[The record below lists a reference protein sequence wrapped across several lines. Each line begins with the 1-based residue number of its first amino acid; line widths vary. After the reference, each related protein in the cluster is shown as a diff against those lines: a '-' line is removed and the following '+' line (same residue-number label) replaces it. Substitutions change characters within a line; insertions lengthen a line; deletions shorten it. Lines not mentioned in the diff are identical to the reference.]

1 MIERVALITALIL
14 DRPMCL
20 ECITTR
26 AAMSREE
33 IIAIIE
39 LIEGGVTVHRAIRPC
54 AACRNDDRP
63 TVFVEQP
70 AV

>member
-26 AAMSREE
+26 AAMPLEE
-33 IIAIIE
+33 IVAVIE
-39 LIEGGVTVHRAIRPC
+39 LIAGGVTVHHQIGPC
-54 AACRNDDRP
+54 VACRNDDRP
-63 TVFVEQP
+63 TVSVDQP
-70 AV
+70 GV

>member
-33 IIAIIE
+33 IVAIIE
-39 LIEGGVTVHRAIRPC
+39 LIEGGVTVHHEVRPC

-63 TVFVEQP
+63 TVSVAQP

>member
-20 ECITTR
+20 DCITTR
-26 AAMSREE
+26 AGMSLEE
-33 IIAIIE
+33 IVAIIE
-39 LIEGGVTVHRAIRPC
+39 LIEGGVTVHHEVRPC

-63 TVFVEQP
+63 TVSVAQP